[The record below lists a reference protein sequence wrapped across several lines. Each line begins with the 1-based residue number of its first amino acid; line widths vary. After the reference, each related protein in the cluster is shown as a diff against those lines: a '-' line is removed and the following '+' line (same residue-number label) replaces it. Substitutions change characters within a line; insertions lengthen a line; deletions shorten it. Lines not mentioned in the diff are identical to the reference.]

1 MKTQKRYLV
10 LVFVIL
16 GLCLSAALPL
26 SAQRRQGQRIAQA
39 TQTARDPLVSLRRA
53 LNKAGAT
60 ALSSAQEQQ
69 LNDLITSFK
78 SERKAQGQD
87 SALQSARKNYEAAIL
102 TGDVANATNAAD
114 ELAKLLSTRLS
125 ARLEA
130 NASFR
135 AKAYTVLQSDQI
147 SALESSIG
155 KNGLLRVLGSLIR
168 SRGMGR
174 LRAQGSAS

>member
-1 MKTQKRYLV
+1 MESMRTQKKYLV

-16 GLCLSAALPL
+16 GLCLGAALPL
-26 SAQRRQGQRIAQA
+26 SAQRRQGQRIARA
-39 TQTARDPLVSLRRA
+39 TQTARDPLVSLRQV

-69 LNDLITSFK
+69 LNDLITMFK

-87 SALQSARKNYEAAIL
+87 SALQSARKNYETAIL

-135 AKAYTVLQSDQI
+135 AKAYTVLQSDQV

-155 KNGLLRVLGSLIR
+155 KDGLLRVLRSLIITAPR
-168 SRGMGR
+168 YIT
-174 LRAQGSAS
+174 LI